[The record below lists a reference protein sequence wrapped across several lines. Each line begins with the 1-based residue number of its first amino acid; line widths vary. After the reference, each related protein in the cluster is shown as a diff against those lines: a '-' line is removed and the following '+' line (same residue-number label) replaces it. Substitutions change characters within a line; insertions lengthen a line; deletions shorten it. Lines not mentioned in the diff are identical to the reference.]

1 MIRWQGVSKVYTQG
15 DSQLVVL
22 NAVDFRLNA
31 GEFVSIVG
39 PSGSGKSTLMNV
51 LGLLDR
57 PTQGDYYWDETLLS
71 QADAKTCARWRNQYI
86 GFVFQSFMLLP
97 RLTALE
103 NVALPLRYRGC
114 EPLIREEKA
123 MAVLKRLG
131 LADRA
136 AHFPSQLSGG
146 QQQRVAIA
154 RALVG
159 QPPLILADE
168 PTGALDHRT
177 GDEVMDC
184 LHAIHAAGTTLVII
198 THDQRIAQQAQRQWC
213 MQDGVLFDAG

>member
-1 MIRWQGVSKVYTQG
+1 MIRWQGVSKVYAQG
-15 DSQLVVL
+15 DEKLVVL
-22 NAVDFRLNA
+22 NAVDFQLNA

-57 PTQGDYYWDETLLS
+57 PTQGGYYWDETLLS

-86 GFVFQSFMLLP
+86 GFVFQAFMLLP
-97 RLTALE
+97 RLTALD
-103 NVALPLRYRGC
+103 NVALPLRYRGW
-114 EPLIREEKA
+114 EPERREEQA
-123 MAVLKRLG
+123 YSILARLG

-136 AHFPSQLSGG
+136 KHFPQQLSGG

-159 QPPLILADE
+159 EPPLILADE

-177 GDEVMDC
+177 SDDVMTC
-184 LHAIHAAGTTLVII
+184 LHDIHAAGTAVVII
-198 THDQRIAQQAQRQWC
+198 THDPRIAEQAQRQWR
-213 MQDGVLFDAG
+213 MQDGVLFEAS